1 MIYQTFFANK
11 NETFIKF
18 IKEKMEPLK
27 YFQNFNTILEEKF
40 DDNSVMLCC
49 HPHNIMSLCVLG
61 NINFNIPNFKIL
73 GSRMALSV
81 PVLGIFLKFLNV
93 KAVNP

>member
-27 YFQNFNTILEEKF
+27 YFQNFNTILEEKL

-49 HPHNIMSLCVLG
+49 HPHNVMSLGVIG
-61 NINFNIPNFKIL
+61 NINLNIPNF
-73 GSRMALSV
+73 
-81 PVLGIFLKFLNV
+81 
-93 KAVNP
+93 